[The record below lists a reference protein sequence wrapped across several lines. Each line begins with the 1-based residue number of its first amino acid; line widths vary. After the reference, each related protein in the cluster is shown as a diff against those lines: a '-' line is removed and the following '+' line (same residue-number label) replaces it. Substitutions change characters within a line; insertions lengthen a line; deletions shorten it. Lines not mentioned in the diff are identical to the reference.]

1 MKIIVICGGNSSEKE
16 ISVKSGTSVFS
27 SIKKQ
32 YNSEL
37 LLLSNNYRIIK
48 DCLRIKKS
56 PVHFNLEEA
65 LYIHKELKPKKTF
78 LTNLH
83 NDLDYD
89 YLLKSLPKNI
99 LPAYDGLKLN
109 L

>member
-1 MKIIVICGGNSSEKE
+1 MS
-16 ISVKSGTSVFS
+16 
-27 SIKKQ
+27 
-32 YNSEL
+32 
-37 LLLSNNYRIIK
+37 IIK
-48 DCLRIKKS
+48 IGELKNLNFLILDCLRIKRNFG
-56 PVHFNLEEA
+56 HFNLEEA

-89 YLLKSLPKNI
+89 YLLKRLPKNI

>member
-1 MKIIVICGGNSSEKE
+1 MQAKHGYTQTTIYVFENIAYISDCNDLSIVKAKILQNIKFLVI
-16 ISVKSGTSVFS
+16 
-27 SIKKQ
+27 
-32 YNSEL
+32 
-37 LLLSNNYRIIK
+37 

-89 YLLKSLPKNI
+89 YLLKRLPKNV